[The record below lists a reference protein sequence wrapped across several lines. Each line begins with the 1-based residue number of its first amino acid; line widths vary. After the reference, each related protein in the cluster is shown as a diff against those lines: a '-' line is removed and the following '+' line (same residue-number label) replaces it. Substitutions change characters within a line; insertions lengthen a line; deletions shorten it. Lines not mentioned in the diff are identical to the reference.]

1 MLQFP
6 PRPHQSKSHWEDTAN
21 IRLLQWHWRT
31 SFLLRRGWRNKARGR
46 WEAGPGT
53 AWPSEPGP
61 SDSTHHRTACVCAVL
76 VEIVEVSWNLRPVG
90 CAELLSRSS
99 QPNSSQPN
107 PTSVE
112 LTAPLQDSRWTSQT
126 HSSHNTLQCPTV
138 LWGSIWTRLRAESVF
153 PHDAALPLDCVTDTQ
168 AQPQLMAERKEPM
181 KLMKR
186 TRGIYAKLRKVQK
199 NAKINQNKESV
210 PKSLWL
216 SKVVWIWGVG
226 VERCIGWVGSRSMQQ
241 SIAMWSASSW
251 HGNKS
256 DIIEL
261 DLGDTEVTKWSE
273 H

>member
-6 PRPHQSKSHWEDTAN
+6 PRPHQSKSHWEHTAN

-31 SFLLRRGWRNKARGR
+31 SFLLRRGWRNKAKGR

-76 VEIVEVSWNLRPVG
+76 VEVVEVSWNLHRPVG

-112 LTAPLQDSRWTSQT
+112 LTAPLEDSRWTSQT
-126 HSSHNTLQCPTV
+126 HSSHNTLQCPTLV
-138 LWGSIWTRLRAESVF
+138 LQYFGVRFGPVF
-153 PHDAALPLDCVTDTQ
+153 ALSQFFHTMLNALPLDCLDCVTDTQ
-168 AQPQLMAERKEPM
+168 AQPQFMAERKEPM

-186 TRGIYAKLRKVQK
+186 TRGISGIYAKLQKDQKVQK
-199 NAKINQNKESV
+199 NAI
-210 PKSLWL
+210 
-216 SKVVWIWGVG
+216 
-226 VERCIGWVGSRSMQQ
+226 
-241 SIAMWSASSW
+241 
-251 HGNKS
+251 
-256 DIIEL
+256 
-261 DLGDTEVTKWSE
+261 
-273 H
+273 